1 MISKLLKATVIIAA
15 LLFVNVAILAP
26 SPTYAANDVCNSKVP
41 ASVKKAAGCKGNSD
55 DLQKNI
61 TNILNAIIG
70 IAGLVAVVFVV
81 IGGIQYM
88 TSTGDAAKVQKAK
101 NTILYALIGLVI
113 CALAFAITNFAI
125 HIIYTKN

>member
-1 MISKLLKATVIIAA
+1 MISKLLKATVVIAA
-15 LLFVNVAILAP
+15 LLFTNVAILAP

-113 CALAFAITNFAI
+113 CALSFAIVNWAI
-125 HIIYTKN
+125 NAIYK